1 MYLRKLSI
9 LLTKKIKKMKKII
22 PAFLIGLFVCA
33 IIVIQC
39 SPSSEEKE
47 EAAQIEEVE
56 ALSFCPTYYV
66 DSITDTDGIYK
77 VLLHRNSNRA
87 DGTLPEKLTV
97 TFDEEYTPSVA
108 YLRKNDSIKVNIY
121 ASSDQERINGRYVTT
136 TSYEADL
143 FIFVDQI
150 PALRQK
156 HAAANEE

>member
-1 MYLRKLSI
+1 
-9 LLTKKIKKMKKII
+9 MKRIA
-22 PAFLIGLFVCA
+22 PFVLAGLVGIAVCA
-33 IIVIQC
+33 TIVTQC

-56 ALSFCPTYYV
+56 HLCSCPTYYV
-66 DSITDTDGIYK
+66 DDVAGTEGVYE
-77 VLLHRNSNRA
+77 VLLHRDSIRA

-97 TFDEEYTPSVA
+97 TLCEESTPSVA
-108 YLRKNDSIKVNIY
+108 YLEKNDSIKLEIY
-121 ASSDQERINGRYVTT
+121 ATTGEERINGRYVTT
-136 TSYEADL
+136 TTYESDL